1 VNYHEQ
7 DKLLL
12 SLLNVHQLLMR
23 IVAFY
28 FKLMETITTWEEG
41 VFGKQNVRE
50 KRGKKEKRKVK

>member
-1 VNYHEQ
+1 
-7 DKLLL
+7 
-12 SLLNVHQLLMR
+12 VHQLLMR